1 MIYVKYFN
9 LTTKFDNLYHFL
21 SSSISIEIG
30 LLYIFCDYASALV
43 RSMYQNNIKKTSKPK
58 PRK

>member
-21 SSSISIEIG
+21 SSSISIGIG
-30 LLYIFCDYASALV
+30 LLYIFCDYASALA
-43 RSMYQNNIKKTSKPK
+43 RSMWPKQYQKN
-58 PRK
+58 